1 LPRPLP
7 HFAAIATLPA
17 APAQSIRAEL
27 VARLVVL
34 ASLWSR
40 AAHFSLLHLVTIEFH
55 DRSHWLIR
63 LQSVVVRSVLWLIL
77 SICER
82 KEALEQWI
90 DNFQRV
96 EQARQLIRNTPR
108 NHERVIVTLRIS
120 PLLLLLLL
128 LLVKGELI
136 ILIWRNDQQI
146 QELVT
151 EAILVEL
158 VQISVNFVAY
168 QIDGFIASLALI
180 PHQMMNYHAAV
191 IPFTLD
197 QHLHVSFHY
206 ADTTFN

>member
-1 LPRPLP
+1 M
-7 HFAAIATLPA
+7 
-17 APAQSIRAEL
+17 
-27 VARLVVL
+27 
-34 ASLWSR
+34 
-40 AAHFSLLHLVTIEFH
+40 
-55 DRSHWLIR
+55 
-63 LQSVVVRSVLWLIL
+63 LWLIL
-77 SICER
+77 SICEW

-128 LLVKGELI
+128 VKGELI
-136 ILIWRNDQQI
+136 IIIWRNDQQI

-158 VQISVNFVAY
+158 VQISVYFVAY
-168 QIDGFIASLALI
+168 QVDGFIASLALI

>member
-1 LPRPLP
+1 M
-7 HFAAIATLPA
+7 
-17 APAQSIRAEL
+17 
-27 VARLVVL
+27 
-34 ASLWSR
+34 
-40 AAHFSLLHLVTIEFH
+40 
-55 DRSHWLIR
+55 
-63 LQSVVVRSVLWLIL
+63 LWLIL

-120 PLLLLLLL
+120 SLLLLLLL